1 MASYGAGM
9 ELGYVIL
16 YTADVESSV
25 AFYERAFGLTRRF
38 VSPDGDYGE
47 LDTGATTLAMAAASL
62 AAGNLASAGGYTSL
76 DPTSPPPGVSLTLV
90 CDDVPTA
97 LARALAAGATA
108 YVDTHEMPWGQTVA
122 YVTDLDGFLVEI
134 CTPMGG

>member
-47 LDTGATTLAMAAASL
+47 LDTGATTLAFAQHDTAR
-62 AAGNLASAGGYTSL
+62 GNLGCDYVAADASVSPLGIEVGLLTS
-76 DPTSPPPGVSLTLV
+76 
-90 CDDVPTA
+90 DVPA
-97 LARALAAGATA
+97 AVRRAVAAGATLLKEA
-108 YVDTHEMPWGQTVA
+108 GTKPWGQTVA
-122 YVTDLDGFLVEI
+122 YVRAPDGTLVEL
-134 CTPMGG
+134 CTPMG